1 LRRVKRLAIG
11 CCALVVAAGCGGA
24 SAPANSKL
32 LVIVVNAPF
41 SKAPF
46 IGKTIYQG
54 AELAA
59 KQIDVRGISTASA
72 TYTMKVVKMDS
83 ALSPQQALNN
93 VRKAVAENAI
103 AIVDEGTGIDASW
116 KIANAAHIPIC
127 ITYAGGEGLVD
138 PATRP
143 NVFRIAPTDHGIA
156 FRYAEYL
163 APQHYRVGFIHDDSN
178 YGQEG
183 EVAFK
188 DAFGSIPKTVATDIT
203 VPAAAPDIA
212 PQVLA
217 ARRAGSTAL
226 LVWAEPTT
234 IAEVIRAARG
244 AGWNV
249 PIFASPTGEDPLVR
263 QQLSDHVSWVDGLT
277 FAAGRMTAEVGPGP
291 FLAFQKAYEGAFG
304 PDLVGVESKG
314 RAVVEPPDYAM
325 YSYDFV
331 KLLAEAVKK
340 ANSTD
345 GSKVIDLL
353 NQVDVTGANGDER
366 GFNEKNHDGVVDD
379 DVYFGVFH
387 DMIYTPVKNDPLSS
401 TLDVIKQT
409 G

>member
-1 LRRVKRLAIG
+1 LALG
-11 CCALVVAAGCGGA
+11 CCAALLVAACGGN
-24 SAPANSKL
+24 SAPTNSKQ
-32 LVIVVNAPF
+32 LVIFVNAPF
-41 SKAPF
+41 SSAPF

-59 KQIDVRGISTASA
+59 KQIDVHGISTASGSF
-72 TYTMKVVKMDS
+72 TLKVEKMDS

-93 VRKAVAENAI
+93 VRKAVSEHAV

-116 KIANAAHIPIC
+116 KVANAAHIPIC

-163 APQHYRVGFIHDDSN
+163 APQHYKVGFIHDDSD

-188 DAFGSIPKTVATDIT
+188 AAFGTIPKTVATDIT
-203 VPAAAPDIA
+203 VPTGAPDVA

-226 LVWAEPTT
+226 LVWAEPST

-249 PIFASPTGEDPLVR
+249 PIFTSPTGEDPLVR

-291 FLAFQKAYEGAFG
+291 FLAFQKAYETAFG
-304 PDLVGVESKG
+304 PDLVGVQSKG
-314 RAVVEPPDYAM
+314 HAVVQPPDYAM

-331 KLLAEAVKK
+331 KLLAEAIKK
-340 ANSTD
+340 GNSTD

-353 NQVDVTGANGDER
+353 NQVDITGANGDER

-387 DMIYTPVKNDPLSS
+387 NMTYTPTQNDPLSS

-409 G
+409 R